1 MKITKMHY
9 GASAFTF
16 EKAKELRLR
25 MTKSEKL
32 LWRELSNNEEFPWNF
47 RNQHP
52 ANKFILDFYCHKAKL
67 AIEVDGEYHNTRV
80 NHLYDD
86 DRDKVLEEFGVKTLR
101 VSNKE
106 IFNDLSSVEAQIKN
120 AILERL

>member
-32 LWRELSNNEEFPWNF
+32 LWRELSNNEEFPWKF

-106 IFNDLSSVEAQIKN
+106 IFKNLSSVEAQIKN